1 MVYNRATQKSFSP
14 LAGSPLQTIKT
25 QMTSQ
30 LDTLTQINLDD
41 LVSSFGWQKLPLLAA
56 ILRGLFAKPARKFA
70 GHMVEFDNLVGQV
83 GLSQASCR
91 FLQKHYIQD
100 LRVHGREHLPTSGPV
115 LVLSNHPGM
124 TDNVSLF
131 AAVNR
136 PDLRIIAI
144 QRPFL
149 ESLYNISP
157 QLSYISDNPSERMR
171 AVRQISSHLRA
182 GGVALTCPAG
192 KIEPDP
198 QVYSGA
204 LDSLDNWADSSG
216 VFMRFARD
224 TKIVPVLISGV
235 IWERTAHY
243 WLTRIKRTREDRE
256 RLAAALQLLVMV
268 TRDAQ
273 PTTVHVRFAKPITA
287 DEVNPLDADCI
298 HEKIIERMRCLIENQ
313 NDGDGESIL

>member
-1 MVYNRATQKSFSP
+1 
-14 LAGSPLQTIKT
+14 
-25 QMTSQ
+25 MTSQ

-41 LVSSFGWQKLPLLAA
+41 LVTSFGWQKQPLLAA
-56 ILRGLFAKPARKFA
+56 ALRALFFKPARKFA
-70 GHMVEFDNLVGQV
+70 QQMAEFDTLVGQV
-83 GLSQASCR
+83 GLSEASCR
-91 FLQKHYIQD
+91 FLQRHYIRD
-100 LRVHGREHLPTSGPV
+100 LRLHGREHLPTSGPV

-131 AAVNR
+131 AAVDR

-157 QLSYISDNPSERMR
+157 KLSYVSDNPADRMR
-171 AVRQISSHLRA
+171 AVRQVSAHLRA

-198 QVYSGA
+198 DVYPGA
-204 LDSLDNWADSSG
+204 LESLDNWIDSSG
-216 VFMRFARD
+216 VFLRFAPQ
-224 TKIVPVLISGV
+224 TQIVPVLVSGV
-235 IWERTAHY
+235 IWQRTARY

-287 DEVNPLDADCI
+287 DEVDPLDSDCI
-298 HEKIIERMRCLIENQ
+298 HEKIIERMQYLLKTRN
-313 NDGDGESIL
+313 NGDGESIL